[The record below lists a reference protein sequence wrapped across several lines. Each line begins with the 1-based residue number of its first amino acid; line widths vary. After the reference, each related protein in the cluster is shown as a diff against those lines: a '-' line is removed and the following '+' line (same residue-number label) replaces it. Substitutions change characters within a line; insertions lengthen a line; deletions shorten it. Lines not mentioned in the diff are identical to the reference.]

1 MSDANVVWHTGSVDP
16 GKRWE
21 ITGGPGC
28 TIWMTGLSA
37 SGKSTIAVGVEQA
50 LVEQGRAS
58 YLLDGDNLRHGINS
72 DLGFLPSDRKENVRR
87 VGEVALLLADA
98 GLCAVAPLISPYRE
112 DRAAVIA
119 RHAAMGVSFLEV
131 FVDTPIAECER
142 RDPKGLYAKAR
153 RGEISDFTGIS
164 APYEVP
170 DRPDLRIDT
179 MVTSVES
186 AVAEILDL
194 VEAIP
199 K

>member
-1 MSDANVVWHTGSVDP
+1 MSDSNVVWHSGSVEAR
-16 GKRWE
+16 KRSE

-37 SGKSTIAVGVEQA
+37 SGKSTIAAA
-50 LVEQGRAS
+50 LEHALIERGRAS

-72 DLGFLPSDRKENVRR
+72 DLGFVPADRKENVRR

-112 DRAAVIA
+112 DRASVVA
-119 RHAAMGVSFLEV
+119 RHAAMAVPFLEV
-131 FVDTPIAECER
+131 FVDTPLTECEK

-164 APYEVP
+164 APYEIP
-170 DRPDLRIDT
+170 EAPDLRIDT
-179 MVTSVES
+179 MITPVEA
-186 AVAEILDL
+186 AVEEILGL
-194 VEAIP
+194 VETIP
-199 K
+199 T